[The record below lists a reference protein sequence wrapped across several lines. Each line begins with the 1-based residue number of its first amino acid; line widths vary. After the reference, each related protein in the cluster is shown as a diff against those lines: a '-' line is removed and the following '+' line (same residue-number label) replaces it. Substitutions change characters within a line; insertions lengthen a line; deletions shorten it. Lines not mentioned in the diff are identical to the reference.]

1 MSERNDRTPAA
12 LYARVSSDRQDVDL
26 SVSAQLRALRDYA
39 DKNDYEVVRE
49 YVDEAESGR
58 VMNRPEFQKMLDE
71 AKRTEAP
78 FKEILVWKFS
88 RFTRKRE
95 HAVILKSMLRR
106 KGLRVVSITEQA
118 EDNPTGRLLE
128 GIIESVDEFYSE
140 NLAMEVLRGMRE
152 AASRGFWVA
161 PMAPYG
167 YKKVKVLDGPK
178 ERPTLEPDPETNGI
192 VKRIFDLAES
202 RKGMMKIVR
211 ILNDEGIASPRGK
224 LWNKPTVHNILR
236 NEAHLGTLVWGNNAK
251 DGADPVRVE
260 KAFPA
265 TVTKDQ
271 FDRVNGI
278 LRSRAPKVSH
288 PRRVGSTFLL
298 SGLVKCYRCKRALSG
313 RYSSRGTFPYYV
325 CHSFVKRAPGS
336 CDSPRVDARQFEEL
350 VVGLIRSNILTE
362 GNIRSLVNVVD
373 EQMDDVAGDE
383 RKRLETIQSEL
394 ADVRGRLDRLYDLVE
409 TTTEF
414 NMADFAHRI
423 RDHKERQERLES
435 AAEGS
440 RAILAQRRAVLDD
453 VKTITA
459 YAKDMSRFLQKSEL
473 TERRAFIETFVKE
486 IELLPD
492 NAVVRYTVPMPD
504 DSLIPGKKVQEIPL
518 NGSVVSS
525 VNGSPPDSGAVLDG
539 FLFVLTLGIGW
550 VIWYL
555 IVARGGQSPAKQ
567 LLRTRVIRGDG
578 QSADLGW
585 MLIRDLV
592 VRAIAFGAVN
602 GVLVAVSGRASG
614 RCHFRA
620 YLRRCSV
627 VVRMGQRPPV
637 RMGQDR
643 AHASCKRSQSLAAL
657 CNRASCQG

>member
-1 MSERNDRTPAA
+1 MSERHDRTPAA

-39 DKNDYEVVRE
+39 DKNDYKVVRE

-58 VMNRPEFQKMLDE
+58 VMNRPDFHKMIEE

-95 HAVILKSMLRR
+95 HAVILKSLLRR

-128 GIIESVDEFYSE
+128 GIIETVDEFYSE

-167 YKKVKVLDGPK
+167 YRKVKVQDGPK
-178 ERPTLEPDPETNGI
+178 ERPALEPDPETTGI

-211 ILNDEGIASPRGK
+211 ILNDDGIASPRGK

-236 NEAHLGTLVWGNNAK
+236 NEAYLGTLVWGNNAK
-251 DGADPVRVE
+251 DGAEPVRVE

-265 TVTKDQ
+265 TVTRTQ
-271 FDRVNGI
+271 FDRVNRI
-278 LRSRAPKVSH
+278 LRSRAPRVSH

-336 CDSPRVDARQFEEL
+336 CDSPRVDARQFEDL

-362 GNIRSLVNVVD
+362 GNIRSLVNV
-373 EQMDDVAGDE
+373 MDDVAGDE
-383 RKRLETIQSEL
+383 RKRLETIESEL

-435 AAEGS
+435 AAEGA

-459 YAKDMSRFLQKSEL
+459 YAKDMSRFLQKREL

-492 NAVVRYTVPMPD
+492 NAVVRYT
-504 DSLIPGKKVQEIPL
+504 IPT
-518 NGSVVSS
+518 
-525 VNGSPPDSGAVLDG
+525 PPDSPIGGGDAAEVALHGPVRSSVHVGGLVRPLPPHAAATKRARNAAVRNRNRRL
-539 FLFVLTLGIGW
+539 LVCIIRTVPSIENQCSSQ
-550 VIWYL
+550 YL
-555 IVARGGQSPAKQ
+555 IRQESTIRHQPTECSYCTMLPLSCIGPCSPLGASFPGRPQRGSSRGSTSP
-567 LLRTRVIRGDG
+567 
-578 QSADLGW
+578 S
-585 MLIRDLV
+585 
-592 VRAIAFGAVN
+592 
-602 GVLVAVSGRASG
+602 GVPP
-614 RCHFRA
+614 H
-620 YLRRCSV
+620 CS
-627 VVRMGQRPPV
+627 
-637 RMGQDR
+637 
-643 AHASCKRSQSLAAL
+643 S
-657 CNRASCQG
+657 